1 MAVPYKLNYFEI
13 ESGLGTTST
22 FLHKG
27 DLTANRII
35 KIGGT
40 SNDILLGDGST
51 GSLSGKQNTITLTT
65 SGTSGA
71 ATLIGA
77 TLNIPNYSPDLTGY
91 VTLGTTQTITGAKTF
106 GATITS
112 NRINAT
118 ATGSGAAVISAFAFD
133 NAVAGSFSNNT
144 TLGQNSP
151 TLFVQQSGDGRIAL
165 FQSGSTNVIIE
176 SDGDINGIKDLTLTS
191 AIKKSTIGATYTYD
205 LPNAN
210 GTIALVGG
218 AGVGTVTSVAALTLG
233 TTGTDLSSTVADGTT
248 TPVITLNVPTASA
261 TNRGALSS
269 ADWSVFN
276 GKQAA
281 GNYITSLTGEAT
293 ASGPGA
299 ASVTLD
305 NTAVIG
311 KVLTGLNVT
320 GGTVAS
326 TDSILTALGKV
337 QNQING
343 LIGGSIFQGTWD
355 ANTNTPA
362 LTSSVGTNGHYY
374 IVSVAGTT
382 NLNGIT
388 DWEIGDWAIFAGTTW
403 QKVDN
408 TDAVVAVNGY
418 TGNVSLVTG
427 DVLEGAGTI
436 AGRPSQ
442 LYFTDARA
450 RAAISLTTSGTSGAA
465 TYDNGTGVLNI
476 PNYLQD
482 LSGYVPYTGATAN
495 VDLGIYN
502 ITPAMVYISGAGTG
516 GGGVL
521 NLKKDTTRVVGG
533 ADAANTISVWADG
546 ATLGFNDW
554 VSGNTRSAKFS
565 VASITNN
572 ATRTYTLPNSDGT
585 IALISDIPSL
595 TGYVTLDTA
604 QTITAAKTFSTSG
617 GDNTLVINHS
627 SGSGIALSITKGGN
641 GEGLYVNKT
650 SGTGNAA
657 TIIGTLNATTLVKNG
672 GTSSQFLK
680 ADGSV
685 DSTSYQPLLSDPVT
699 GIGVTNYVPKFSALS
714 LIGISQ
720 IYDNG
725 TNVGI
730 NTSSPSFK
738 LDVNGTLR
746 VTGQLTLGSTITNGI
761 GTYTLPNA
769 DGTLALT
776 SQLPVNPVTGTGA
789 NGQVAFWNGTNTQT
803 GDSALFWDN
812 TNKRLGINKNI
823 PQSNLDVLGST
834 GIYQRDSSGGSI
846 VLDDSDTADASTP
859 MSYIR
864 NTSGVLQF
872 GRANRNAST
881 GITTNSVESWRMTNT
896 GILQSNGAQTIQTS
910 TGNLTLATAAGNGN
924 ILLSPNGSGNVG
936 IGTTTI
942 TQPSAGATTLR
953 IVGTATTKGGA
964 IFLASSDSSVSA
976 YIYPDSTSGLSIN
989 TSTAHPIVLRTNA
1002 IERMR
1007 LDTSG
1012 NLGLGVTPSAW
1023 EPLFKVIQ
1031 LGNNGASISGNT
1043 PSYSATPNI
1052 NVANNYYLATDETNK
1067 YYRNGTSGRYRIV
1080 GNEHRWETAPS
1091 GTAGNAISFTQA
1103 MTLDAS
1109 GRLGIGTTSP
1119 GAKLDVTNSSD
1130 LHLNLTRSGV
1140 GAIGFNVTSL
1150 GNFFINNRFGTNVFQ
1165 ISDGGNVGIGTTSPT
1180 FKLQVEGSTSN
1191 LLSLYSSNNFGE
1203 FSIIVP
1209 STNLVR
1215 FDLGTGDDLA
1225 INTSGS
1231 ERMRITSAGNV
1242 GINTTNPTSK
1252 LQVVGLPEYATNA
1265 LAITGGLTV
1274 GAFYHTGGVLK
1285 VVI

>member
-35 KIGGT
+35 KIDGT

-77 TLNIPNYSPDLTGY
+77 TLNIPQYTDQFVGTVTSVGLTSSTSGVTISSSPI
-91 VTLGTTQTITGAKTF
+91 TTSGNIVLSIATASGSQNGLLSSADWTTF
-106 GATITS
+106 NNKTS
-112 NRINAT
+112 N
-118 ATGSGAAVISAFAFD
+118 
-133 NAVAGSFSNNT
+133 
-144 TLGQNSP
+144 L
-151 TLFVQQSGDGRIAL
+151 
-165 FQSGSTNVIIE
+165 
-176 SDGDINGIKDLTLTS
+176 
-191 AIKKSTIGATYTYD
+191 
-205 LPNAN
+205 
-210 GTIALVGG
+210 
-218 AGVGTVTSVAALTLG
+218 GTVTSVAALTLG
-233 TTGTDLSSTVADGTT
+233 TTGTDLNSTVANGTT

-269 ADWSVFN
+269 TDWSTFN
-276 GKQAA
+276 AKQPA

-311 KVLTGLNVT
+311 KVLTGLNIT

-408 TDAVVAVNGY
+408 TDAVIAVNGY

-427 DVLEGAGTI
+427 DVLEGAGTLP
-436 AGRPSQ
+436 GRPSQ

-476 PNYLQD
+476 PQYQAVLTNPITGSLTTNYLPKATGANSLGNSILNEVGNAINLTNAGNSFASFGIINPGTPGDPGVDNDAYIGSTINNDFTIRVNNTEAARFDTSLRLKIANIQNATTDTDKFLVSDGGVVKYRTGAELLSDIGGASAGD

-502 ITPAMVYISGAGTG
+502 ITPSMVYISGAGTG

-521 NLKKDTTRVVGG
+521 NLKKDTTRTVGG

-554 VSGNTRSAKFS
+554 VSGNVRSAKFS

-595 TGYVTLDTA
+595 TNYVTLDTA
-604 QTITAAKTFSTSG
+604 QTITGAKTLTDLLTGTRGSFASSG
-617 GDNTLVINHS
+617 NDDTFAINHS
-627 SGSGIALSITKGGN
+627 SGSGIGLSITKGGN

-657 TIIGTLNATTLVKNG
+657 TIIGTLNATALVKSG
-672 GTSSQFLK
+672 GTSSQFLM

-685 DSTSYQPLLSDPVT
+685 
-699 GIGVTNYVPKFSALS
+699 N
-714 LIGISQ
+714 
-720 IYDNG
+720 
-725 TNVGI
+725 TNVLASGAYLPL
-730 NTSSPSFK
+730 SG
-738 LDVNGTLR
+738 GTL
-746 VTGQLTLGSTITNGI
+746 
-761 GTYTLPNA
+761 
-769 DGTLALT
+769 
-776 SQLPVNPVTGTGA
+776 TGA
-789 NGQVAFWNGTNTQT
+789 LGGT
-803 GDSALFWDN
+803 SATF
-812 TNKRLGINKNI
+812 
-823 PQSNLDVLGST
+823 SGS
-834 GIYQRDSSGGSI
+834 
-846 VLDDSDTADASTP
+846 V
-859 MSYIR
+859 
-864 NTSGVLQF
+864 
-872 GRANRNAST
+872 
-881 GITTNSVESWRMTNT
+881 
-896 GILQSNGAQTIQTS
+896 
-910 TGNLTLATAAGNGN
+910 
-924 ILLSPNGSGNVG
+924 
-936 IGTTTI
+936 
-942 TQPSAGATTLR
+942 
-953 IVGTATTKGGA
+953 IVGTTALLNFGPTTN
-964 IFLASSDSSVSA
+964 FV
-976 YIYPDSTSGLSIN
+976 GLSGN
-989 TSTAHPIVLRTNA
+989 NSTGTLSFYANSMS
-1002 IERMR
+1002 ERMQINP
-1007 LDTSG
+1007 SG

-1023 EPLFKVIQ
+1023 VSSKKAYQTVTSSFVGDSGRLELWFNGYFDGDNEKYIGNGFSTLYTQ
-1031 LGNNGASISGNT
+1031 LSGNHVWST
-1043 PSYSATPNI
+1043 APN
-1052 NVANNYYLATDETNK
+1052 N
-1067 YYRNGTSGRYRIV
+1067 TSG
-1080 GNEHRWETAPS
+1080 
-1091 GTAGNAISFTQA
+1091 AGANISFTQA
-1103 MTLDAS
+1103 MTLSAN
-1109 GRLGIGTTSP
+1109 GNLLINTTSDT
-1119 GAKLDVTNSSD
+1119 GLYKLDVNGTGRFSEQLRVSNTTGSALD
-1130 LHLNLTRSGV
+1130 MIVLET
-1140 GAIGFNVTSL
+1140 GFNNPSGNKSIIWKDATNTVGRISVDYDAPL
-1150 GNFFINNRFGTNVFQ
+1150 GSMRFGSLYNNAYTTSDILVLSGTGAATFSSTAQNAFLINSTNTDGPILQIQNSGNNLGLIGNAEGITNGGATNFAIRATNNLIFSTGGANPRMTITSGGRVLIGSPPPTESTFQLDVNGTGRFSGALKTGNPTGGTAQPFKVGSVYSTSSVF
-1165 ISDGGNVGIGTTSPT
+1165 DGNV
-1180 FKLQVEGSTSN
+1180 LQVEINGVS
-1191 LLSLYSSNNFGE
+1191 Y
-1203 FSIIVP
+1203 
-1209 STNLVR
+1209 
-1215 FDLGTGDDLA
+1215 DLMIAD
-1225 INTSGS
+1225 
-1231 ERMRITSAGNV
+1231 SA
-1242 GINTTNPTSK
+1242 T
-1252 LQVVGLPEYATNA
+1252 
-1265 LAITGGLTV
+1265 
-1274 GAFYHTGGVLK
+1274 
-1285 VVI
+1285 